1 MSIRAIIPALG
12 AGAIAAAAI
21 AIAMPVRLASQA
33 PPHSAR
39 IMSMSTFANLFVVVG
54 DGTNSVALGGDDGV
68 VLIDTKVAGWG
79 KTMADKI
86 ELGTESPI
94 TTIIN
99 TSVHMAG
106 SNPEI
111 PTAREIIAH
120 ENTKAHMA
128 ALDAY
133 KGAGAKFLPNRTFR
147 DTLSLQFK
155 TRGDKDGTN
164 RVDLYYFGRART
176 DGDVVVVLP
185 SFGIALMGELFPAKA
200 APTIDTARGGSAVAL
215 PDTLDKAVATL
226 GAIKELKIVVPGR
239 GAPPNTPYVM
249 SWMTLKDVQEY
260 AEFTRELLSSAR
272 ASLQAGQS
280 VDGAVGS
287 LRLADKFKGYNLEQA
302 RPTVQAIYDE
312 LKK

>member
-1 MSIRAIIPALG
+1 MNIRAIVPALG
-12 AGAIAAAAI
+12 ASAVAAAV
-21 AIAMPVRLASQA
+21 IAMPVRLASQA
-33 PPHSAR
+33 PQQPAR
-39 IMSMSTFANLFVVVG
+39 IMSLSTFANLFVVLG

-68 VLIDTKVAGWG
+68 VLIDTKVPGWG

-99 TSVHMAG
+99 TSVHMSG

-111 PTAREIIAH
+111 PTVREIIAH

-128 ALDAY
+128 ALDTF
-133 KGAGAKFLPNRTFR
+133 KGAGAKFLPNRTFK

-155 TRGDKDGTN
+155 TRGEKEGTN

-200 APTIDTARGGSAVAL
+200 APAIDTARGGSAVAL
-215 PDTLDKAVATL
+215 PETLDKAVATL
-226 GAIKELKIVVPGR
+226 AKIKDLTIVIPGR
-239 GAPPNTPYVM
+239 GAAPNTPYVM

-260 AEFTRELLSSAR
+260 AAFTRELVGSVR
-272 ASLQAGQS
+272 ASLQAGES
-280 VDGAVGS
+280 VDGAVRS
-287 LRLADKFKGYNLEQA
+287 LKVADKYKGYTLDQV
-302 RPTVQAIYDE
+302 RQTVQAIYHE